1 MNRPNLNDKLF
12 PKYPRA
18 IQIQTVSG
26 CNAACITCPTG
37 LSPQRTEHKYLSMQ
51 LWEKVVEECSQLES
65 PIHIII
71 VSLFNE
77 PLIDKRLLDMV
88 DMAKGVLPDTRF
100 LLVTNGS
107 LLTEKNIERMLQS
120 KLDSVRVSIN
130 AYCKESYDLLKNGLD
145 FHRIVEGTKKL
156 LERSKELGKPNVIA
170 SMLEVQFNTQEV
182 QQFVDFWSQLGAQVH
197 VSPAWNRAG
206 NLPSDNE
213 YQLEAAGWSGK
224 LCPKPFVTLCI
235 TCDGTVV
242 LCCADYAAE
251 VVLGNIG
258 EQKLLEIWMGPKHQ
272 SVLLQ
277 ILKKQNPLCSRCDKL
292 ASFQTQKG
300 EFLSADPY

>member
-37 LSPQRTEHKYLSMQ
+37 LSPQRTEHKYLPMQ

-65 PIHIII
+65 PIDTII
-71 VSLFNE
+71 VSLFNK
-77 PLIDKRLLDMV
+77 PLIDKRL
-88 DMAKGVLPDTRF
+88 
-100 LLVTNGS
+100 
-107 LLTEKNIERMLQS
+107 E
-120 KLDSVRVSIN
+120 
-130 AYCKESYDLLKNGLD
+130 
-145 FHRIVEGTKKL
+145 
-156 LERSKELGKPNVIA
+156 
-170 SMLEVQFNTQEV
+170 EV

-213 YQLEAAGWSGK
+213 YQLEATGWSGK

-251 VVLGNIG
+251 VVLGNLK
-258 EQKLLEIWMGPKHQ
+258 EQKLLEIWMGSKHQ

-277 ILKKQNPLCSRCDKL
+277 ILKKQNPLCNRCDKL

-300 EFLSADPY
+300 EFLSAEPY

>member
-1 MNRPNLNDKLF
+1 MNRPNLDDKLF

-26 CNAACITCPTG
+26 CNATCITCPTG
-37 LSPQRTEHKYLSMQ
+37 LSPQRKEHKYLPMQ

-65 PIHIII
+65 PIHTIN

-77 PLIDKRLLDMV
+77 PLVDKRLLDMV
-88 DMAKGVLPDTRF
+88 DMAKEVLPDTRF

-107 LLTEKNIERMLQS
+107 LLTEKNIERILQS
-120 KLDSVRVSIN
+120 QLDAVRVSIN
-130 AYCKESYDLLKNGLD
+130 AYYKESYDLLRNGLD
-145 FHRIVEGTKKL
+145 FHRIVEGTKRL
-156 LERSKELGKPNVIA
+156 LEKSKELGRPNVTA
-170 SMLEVQFNTQEV
+170 SMLEVQFNTEEV
-182 QQFVDFWSQLGAQVH
+182 EQFVDFWCQLGAQVH

-213 YQLEAAGWSGK
+213 YQLEATGWSGK

-251 VVLGNIG
+251 VVLGNIR

-277 ILKKQNPLCSRCDKL
+277 ILKKQNPLCNRCDKL

-300 EFLSADPY
+300 EFTLADPY